1 MAVELTHGTPADDRA
16 VGNLF
21 IAYFYEMAAWDPG
34 ILMNEYGLP
43 VWHEFEGD
51 EPQASPARTP
61 EEQASGNW
69 WIRDRC
75 VRYAVRAGGAAVGF
89 ALVCEDLSLLPYPV
103 PAESEFEI
111 LDFYVA
117 PKVRRSGVGA
127 RTAALVLE
135 RHRGNVLDHREAIP
149 PRLDC
154 ARLRVDARRHRL
166 NVPNEA
172 DGRATPATPYFFIR
186 PRAASAC
193 RVSVAPGWPWA
204 SSSSTARAVG
214 A

>member
-1 MAVELTHGTPADDRA
+1 VDVELSRGGEADEQAIR
-16 VGNLF
+16 NLF
-21 IAYFYEMAAWDPG
+21 TAYFYEMAAWDPG

-51 EPQASPARTP
+51 EPWASAARTP
-61 EEQASGNW
+61 EEQAARNW

-117 PKVRRSGVGA
+117 PKVRRTGVGA
-127 RTAALVLE
+127 RAAALVLE
-135 RHRGNVLDHREAIP
+135 RHRGNGFLFTLEANT
-149 PRLDC
+149 RAQAFWRATLARC
-154 ARLRVDARRHRL
+154 ARDVVEH
-166 NVPNEA
+166 
-172 DGRATPATPYFFIR
+172 DGGTMFTFR
-186 PRAASAC
+186 S
-193 RVSVAPGWPWA
+193 
-204 SSSSTARAVG
+204 
-214 A
+214 